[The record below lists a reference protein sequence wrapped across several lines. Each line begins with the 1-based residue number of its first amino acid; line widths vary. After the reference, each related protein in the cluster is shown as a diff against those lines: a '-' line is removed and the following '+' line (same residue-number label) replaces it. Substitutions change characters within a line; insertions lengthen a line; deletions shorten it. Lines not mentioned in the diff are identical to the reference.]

1 MLAALCEVLIGT
13 TGYAVLSAFGR
24 RDREPKDTAC
34 MLVGLGVWAA
44 GAGAVWLI
52 VRFV

>member
-13 TGYAVLSAFGR
+13 TGYVVLRAFGR

-34 MLVGLGVWAA
+34 TLVGLGVWAA
-44 GAGAVWLI
+44 VAVAALLV
-52 VRFV
+52 VRFF